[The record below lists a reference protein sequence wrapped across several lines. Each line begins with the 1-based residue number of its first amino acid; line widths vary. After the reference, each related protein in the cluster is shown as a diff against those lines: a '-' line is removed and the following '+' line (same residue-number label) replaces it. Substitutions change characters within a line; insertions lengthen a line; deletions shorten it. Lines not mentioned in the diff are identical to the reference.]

1 MRKNG
6 GATDINENLNDIKN
20 VTATVVG
27 GTAAAVRH
35 NYRKR
40 QVGAR
45 DRNASVAGR
54 HLALRECGTRGREGG
69 RRAIEVPGKVH
80 TKEGTK
86 GDGRA

>member
-27 GTAAAVRH
+27 GTAAAVIIANVRWVPGTGTPVW
-35 NYRKR
+35 
-40 QVGAR
+40 QGGTQPCV
-45 DRNASVAGR
+45 SVVRG
-54 HLALRECGTRGREGG
+54 GGREAGG
-69 RRAIEVPGKVH
+69 PSEVPGKVH
-80 TKEGTK
+80 TKKGAE